1 MPVSEARPGSVSTAT
16 MNAARSSFSAGS
28 SALTAASSRFAAALR
43 RRDRAT
49 AFAS

>member
-1 MPVSEARPGSVSTAT
+1 MPVSEARAGSVSTAT
-16 MNAARSSFSAGS
+16 MNAARSSLSAGS
-28 SALTAASSRFAAALR
+28 SALTAASSRLAAALR